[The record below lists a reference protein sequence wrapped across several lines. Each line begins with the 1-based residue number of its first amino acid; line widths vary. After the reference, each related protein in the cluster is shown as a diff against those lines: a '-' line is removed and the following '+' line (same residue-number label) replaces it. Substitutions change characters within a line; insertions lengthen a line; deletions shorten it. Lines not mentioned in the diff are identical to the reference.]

1 LQFEV
6 EIGEKA
12 WSTPVDTVHQR
23 HEKQE
28 LGEQFMQNLLRKT
41 T

>member
-12 WSTPVDTVHQR
+12 RSTPVGTVHRR

-28 LGEQFMQNLLRKT
+28 LGEQFMQNPLRKT
-41 T
+41 P

>member
-12 WSTPVDTVHQR
+12 QSTPVITVHR
-23 HEKQE
+23 HHEKQE

-41 T
+41 P